1 MLRRKFL
8 EPQGVGT
15 SPDDRCKVVMDL
27 NESTRDDPVEIHAEG
42 CLIRQLLERPLVATC
57 LRCEKQLTLVNN
69 VACVQHFGYSRLTP
83 RRSTMAKSAHTMALN
98 ALVPASEREQF
109 DRSVQALVARNRMLQ
124 IIEDSRVFEK
134 ISKHDLAEK
143 AGLDP
148 ASVRRLLTAETAN
161 PTSETIVRLMS
172 ALDVKLEAVL
182 PNGERLSII

>member
-1 MLRRKFL
+1 
-8 EPQGVGT
+8 
-15 SPDDRCKVVMDL
+15 
-27 NESTRDDPVEIHAEG
+27 
-42 CLIRQLLERPLVATC
+42 
-57 LRCEKQLTLVNN
+57 
-69 VACVQHFGYSRLTP
+69 
-83 RRSTMAKSAHTMALN
+83 MAKSAHTMALK

-124 IIEDSRVFEK
+124 VIEDSRVFEN

-172 ALDVKLEAVL
+172 ALHVKLEAVL

>member
-1 MLRRKFL
+1 
-8 EPQGVGT
+8 
-15 SPDDRCKVVMDL
+15 
-27 NESTRDDPVEIHAEG
+27 
-42 CLIRQLLERPLVATC
+42 
-57 LRCEKQLTLVNN
+57 
-69 VACVQHFGYSRLTP
+69 
-83 RRSTMAKSAHTMALN
+83 MAKSAHTMALN